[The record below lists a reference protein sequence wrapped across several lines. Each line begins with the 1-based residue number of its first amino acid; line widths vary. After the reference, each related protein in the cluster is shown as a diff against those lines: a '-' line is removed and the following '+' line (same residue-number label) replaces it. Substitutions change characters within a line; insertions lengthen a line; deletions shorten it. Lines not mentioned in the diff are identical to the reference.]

1 LFVFFRCIIVN
12 KLRKFVVVIDDDADD
27 DNDNTKVVVVVVVVV
42 AAVAVVAAPAAVTV
56 YRNIQSHKPA
66 ADRNC
71 TVCAGC
77 KSDSSIHISGT

>member
-12 KLRKFVVVIDDDADD
+12 KLRKFVVVIDD

-56 YRNIQSHKPA
+56 YRNIQSRKPA